1 MGFSTTRT
9 QEEIENDKKNN
20 SAFVKMSLTNA
31 QPTVSKNLVPTG
43 HWQSQYKKVSDDV
56 AANDRIVS
64 RRPLWSIN
72 RLGYSSMRGSYM
84 TEFAE

>member
-1 MGFSTTRT
+1 MT
-9 QEEIENDKKNN
+9 
-20 SAFVKMSLTNA
+20 LTDA
-31 QPTVSKNLVPTG
+31 QPTVAKNLDPTG
-43 HWQSQYKKVSDDV
+43 HWQSQYQKITDDV

-72 RLGYSSMRGSYM
+72 RLGYSSTRGAYM